1 VVPPQKF
8 VNVLIR
14 YSENVQV
21 FKDLQTLLASSGG
34 LLGVSWP
41 RDPWF
46 DSWCDEFC
54 KTSNQFSLVQS
65 HFFLSF
71 FILHFVFPV
80 QKINSV
86 YFFWIQ

>member
-1 VVPPQKF
+1 MVPPQKF

-46 DSWCDEFC
+46 GSWFDD
-54 KTSNQFSLVQS
+54 FSEPQTEVS
-65 HFFLSF
+65 T
-71 FILHFVFPV
+71 
-80 QKINSV
+80 
-86 YFFWIQ
+86 